1 MRLFLFIDTISTKE
15 YKNTQ
20 ILTLTIINITN
31 NSKDKLKINNTLVIY
46 CRSGSNVSPESVSI
60 IF

>member
-31 NSKDKLKINNTLVIY
+31 NSKDKLKINNT
-46 CRSGSNVSPESVSI
+46 CK
-60 IF
+60 IFYFKYDNQV